1 MVIFV
6 LKANTGM
13 RGLEVLFSC
22 VVFFFLFVC
31 PGGVGN
37 QALLLRPAKQISL
50 KDYSIFAREDLHCI
64 TRRKH
69 SDSDSG
75 VEAVFCVTGRM
86 YGFVVFSSQLAKENM
101 FAFLAS
107 AVVLV
112 LQKDFLDR
120 SPR

>member
-22 VVFFFLFVC
+22 VVFFFFVC

-50 KDYSIFAREDLHCI
+50 KDYSILREKICTVSL
-64 TRRKH
+64 
-69 SDSDSG
+69 
-75 VEAVFCVTGRM
+75 E
-86 YGFVVFSSQLAKENM
+86 ENTQIQI
-101 FAFLAS
+101 LE
-107 AVVLV
+107 
-112 LQKDFLDR
+112 
-120 SPR
+120 